1 MHKILGW
8 ITAVLALGW
17 VGYAVWVLGLEEVNS
32 LTSGLGSGFWCM
44 PVQLQ
49 VLRSGSPKNFS
60 NTSGV
65 ELPKSWALTMTNG
78 STNRRP
84 KQPLGNFLG
93 NGVAN

>member
-1 MHKILGW
+1 
-8 ITAVLALGW
+8 
-17 VGYAVWVLGLEEVNS
+17 
-32 LTSGLGSGFWCM
+32 
-44 PVQLQ
+44 
-49 VLRSGSPKNFS
+49 
-60 NTSGV
+60 V